1 MFKNFIKKITDS
13 QLWKSIFRHS
23 YEDVSRNKILQVRSN
38 VFLHLHPAR
47 LPKHALKIRFVWC
60 MGGISFFLF
69 LIELVTGLLLM
80 FYYRPVVEYAYL
92 DMKFLEFDVPFD
104 LFLRNIHR

>member
-1 MFKNFIKKITDS
+1 
-13 QLWKSIFRHS
+13 
-23 YEDVSRNKILQVRSN
+23 
-38 VFLHLHPAR
+38 
-47 LPKHALKIRFVWC
+47 